1 MCPYYAWLVS
11 KRRSRSSF
19 SFRFYPNLYCTHTT
33 SPLAQQRLRFTLLA
47 LDSARSL
54 PDKKGRARSRSF
66 QTRIF
71 KKPSALI
78 RGILCSALLFH
89 SRRATQD
96 NKIRLFVNSLSG
108 AGRPSSRSTRGRI
121 KRCLAAHCLCI
132 SIERILRRSSL

>member
-1 MCPYYAWLVS
+1 VPLLRLAS
-11 KRRSRSSF
+11 IQKKSRSPSHF
-19 SFRFYPNLYCTHTT
+19 VAIQT
-33 SPLAQQRLRFTLLA
+33 STVRTPRRRLRSNAFIRFTYWRSIQLA
-47 LDSARSL
+47 LCRT
-54 PDKKGRARSRSF
+54 KKAERDLDLS
-66 QTRIF
+66 
-71 KKPSALI
+71 KPKFSKNRPRYI